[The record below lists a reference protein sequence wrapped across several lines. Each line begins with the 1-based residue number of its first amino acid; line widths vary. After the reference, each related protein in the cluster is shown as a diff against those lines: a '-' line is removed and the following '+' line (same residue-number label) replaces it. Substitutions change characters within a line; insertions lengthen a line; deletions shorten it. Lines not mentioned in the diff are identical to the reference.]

1 MVLTG
6 TKNSKSPQHNISNMK
21 TQTLYISDLD
31 GTLLN
36 RNSVV
41 SPHSIEKINDL
52 LQKGMLF
59 TVATARTPATVVP
72 LLQQLNLNIPVILM
86 NGAVLYDIRRRRYI
100 QTYGFIDNSAL
111 RYISLL
117 EKRELVPF
125 VYRIANNKLQ
135 VFHKT
140 LTNDKQQEFKQQ
152 RENTPYKDFILTTD
166 YSKELH
172 DNPPLFLLVI
182 DRFDK
187 LQTAAAE
194 INRTGK
200 CSIFCYRDII
210 NPEYGNLEIY
220 PKGVSKAATAQQII
234 THLNPWEVVAFGD
247 NLNDLPL
254 FHIADRRYAPEN
266 AMDEIKQQATAI
278 IADNDHDGVAR
289 FLYKDYQ

>member
-1 MVLTG
+1 
-6 TKNSKSPQHNISNMK
+6 MK
-21 TQTLYISDLD
+21 AQTLYISDLD

-36 RNSVV
+36 RDSVV
-41 SPHSIEKINDL
+41 SPHSIEKINTL

-72 LLQQLNLNIPVILM
+72 LLQQLNLNIPAILM
-86 NGAVLYDIRRRRYI
+86 NGAVLYDIQQRRYI
-100 QTYGFIDNSAL
+100 RSNGFSDNSAL

-125 VYRIANNKLQ
+125 VYRIAHNKLQ
-135 VFHKT
+135 VFHKP
-140 LTNDKQQEFKQQ
+140 LANDMQREFKRQ

-166 YSKELH
+166 YQKELL

-194 INRTGK
+194 ISRAGK

-210 NPEYGNLEIY
+210 DPEYGNLEIY
-220 PKGVSKAATAQQII
+220 PKGVSKAATAQEII
-234 THLNPWEVVAFGD
+234 ARLNPWEVVVFGD

-254 FHIADRRYAPEN
+254 FRFADRRYAPEN

-289 FLYKDYQ
+289 FLCDDYL

>member
-1 MVLTG
+1 
-6 TKNSKSPQHNISNMK
+6 MK
-21 TQTLYISDLD
+21 AQTLYISDLD

-36 RNSVV
+36 RDSVV
-41 SPHSIEKINDL
+41 SPHSIEKINAL

-72 LLQQLNLNIPVILM
+72 LLQQLNLNIPAILM
-86 NGAVLYDIRRRRYI
+86 NGAVLYDIQRRRYI
-100 QTYGFIDNSAL
+100 RSNGFTDNSAL

-125 VYRIANNKLQ
+125 VYRIAHNKLQ
-135 VFHKT
+135 VFHKP
-140 LTNDKQQEFKQQ
+140 LANDMQREFKRQ

-166 YSKELH
+166 YQKELL

-182 DRFDK
+182 DHFDK

-194 INRTGK
+194 ISRAGK

-210 NPEYGNLEIY
+210 DPEYGNLEIY
-220 PKGVSKAATAQQII
+220 PKGVSKAATAQEII
-234 THLNPWEVVAFGD
+234 TRLNPWEVVVFGD

-254 FHIADRRYAPEN
+254 FRIADRRYAPEN
-266 AMDEIKQQATAI
+266 AIDEIKQQATAI

-289 FLYKDYQ
+289 FLCDDYL

>member
-1 MVLTG
+1 
-6 TKNSKSPQHNISNMK
+6 MK
-21 TQTLYISDLD
+21 AQTLYISDLD

-36 RNSVV
+36 RDSVV
-41 SPHSIEKINDL
+41 SPHSIEKINAL

-72 LLQQLNLNIPVILM
+72 LLQQLNLNIPAILM
-86 NGAVLYDIRRRRYI
+86 NGAVLYDIQQRRYI
-100 QTYGFIDNSAL
+100 RSNGFTDNSAL

-125 VYRIANNKLQ
+125 VYRIAHNKLQ
-135 VFHKT
+135 VFHKP
-140 LTNDKQQEFKQQ
+140 LANDMQREFKRQ

-166 YSKELH
+166 YQKELL

-182 DRFDK
+182 DHFDK

-194 INRTGK
+194 ISRAGK

-210 NPEYGNLEIY
+210 DPEYGNLEIY
-220 PKGVSKAATAQQII
+220 PKGVSKAATAQEII
-234 THLNPWEVVAFGD
+234 TRLNPWEVVVFGD

-254 FHIADRRYAPEN
+254 FRVADRRYAPEN
-266 AMDEIKQQATAI
+266 AIDEIKQQATAI

-289 FLYKDYQ
+289 FLCDDYL

>member
-1 MVLTG
+1 
-6 TKNSKSPQHNISNMK
+6 MK
-21 TQTLYISDLD
+21 AQTLYISDLD

-36 RNSVV
+36 RDSVV
-41 SPHSIEKINDL
+41 SPHSIEKINAL

-72 LLQQLNLNIPVILM
+72 LLQQLNLNIPAILM
-86 NGAVLYDIRRRRYI
+86 NGAVLYDIQQRRYI
-100 QTYGFIDNSAL
+100 RSNGFTDNSAL

-125 VYRIANNKLQ
+125 VYRIAHNKLQ
-135 VFHKT
+135 VFHKP
-140 LTNDKQQEFKQQ
+140 LANDMQREFKRQ

-166 YSKELH
+166 YQKELL

-194 INRTGK
+194 ICRAGK

-210 NPEYGNLEIY
+210 DPEYGNLEIY
-220 PKGVSKAATAQQII
+220 PKGVSKAATAQEII
-234 THLNPWEVVAFGD
+234 TRLNPWEVVVFGD
-247 NLNDLPL
+247 NLNDIPL
-254 FHIADRRYAPEN
+254 FRVADRRYAPEN
-266 AMDEIKQQATAI
+266 AINEINQQATAI

-289 FLYKDYQ
+289 FLCDDYL

>member
-1 MVLTG
+1 
-6 TKNSKSPQHNISNMK
+6 MK
-21 TQTLYISDLD
+21 AQTLYISDLD

-36 RNSVV
+36 RDSVV
-41 SPHSIEKINDL
+41 SPHSIEKINTL

-72 LLQQLNLNIPVILM
+72 LLQQLNLNIPAILM
-86 NGAVLYDIRRRRYI
+86 NGAVLYDIQRQRYI
-100 QTYGFIDNSAL
+100 RSNGFTDNSAL

-125 VYRIANNKLQ
+125 VYRIAHNKLQ
-135 VFHKT
+135 VFHKP
-140 LTNDKQQEFKQQ
+140 LANDMQREFKRQ

-166 YSKELH
+166 YQKELL

-194 INRTGK
+194 ISRAGK
-200 CSIFCYRDII
+200 CSIFCYRDLID
-210 NPEYGNLEIY
+210 PEYGNLEIY
-220 PKGVSKAATAQQII
+220 PKGVSKAATAQEII
-234 THLNPWEVVAFGD
+234 ARLNPWEVVVFGD

-254 FHIADRRYAPEN
+254 FRFADRRYAPEN

-289 FLYKDYQ
+289 FLCDDYL

>member
-1 MVLTG
+1 
-6 TKNSKSPQHNISNMK
+6 MK
-21 TQTLYISDLD
+21 AQTLYISDLD

-36 RNSVV
+36 RDSVV
-41 SPHSIEKINDL
+41 SPHSIEKINAL

-72 LLQQLNLNIPVILM
+72 LLQQLNLNIPAILM
-86 NGAVLYDIRRRRYI
+86 NGAVLYDIQQRRYI
-100 QTYGFIDNSAL
+100 RSNGFTDNSAL

-125 VYRIANNKLQ
+125 VYRIAHNKLQ
-135 VFHKT
+135 VFHKP
-140 LTNDKQQEFKQQ
+140 LANDMQREFKRQ

-166 YSKELH
+166 YQKELL

-194 INRTGK
+194 ISRAGK

-210 NPEYGNLEIY
+210 DPEYGNLEIY
-220 PKGVSKAATAQQII
+220 PKGVSKAATAQEII
-234 THLNPWEVVAFGD
+234 ARLNPWEVVVFGD

-254 FHIADRRYAPEN
+254 FRIADRRYAPEN

-289 FLYKDYQ
+289 FLCDDYL

>member
-1 MVLTG
+1 
-6 TKNSKSPQHNISNMK
+6 MK
-21 TQTLYISDLD
+21 AQTLYISDLD

-36 RNSVV
+36 RDSVV
-41 SPHSIEKINDL
+41 SPHSIEKINAL

-72 LLQQLNLNIPVILM
+72 LLQQLNLNIPAILM
-86 NGAVLYDIRRRRYI
+86 NGAVLYDIQQRRYI
-100 QTYGFIDNSAL
+100 RSNGFTDNSAL

-125 VYRIANNKLQ
+125 VYRIAHNKLQ
-135 VFHKT
+135 VFHKP
-140 LTNDKQQEFKQQ
+140 LANDMQREFKRQ

-166 YSKELH
+166 YQKELI

-182 DRFDK
+182 DHFDK

-194 INRTGK
+194 ISRAGK

-210 NPEYGNLEIY
+210 DPEYGNLEIY
-220 PKGVSKAATAQQII
+220 PKGVSKAATAQEII
-234 THLNPWEVVAFGD
+234 TRLNPWEVVVFGD

-254 FHIADRRYAPEN
+254 FRVADRRYAPEN

-289 FLYKDYQ
+289 FLCGDYL

>member
-1 MVLTG
+1 
-6 TKNSKSPQHNISNMK
+6 MK
-21 TQTLYISDLD
+21 AQTLYISDLD

-36 RNSVV
+36 RDSVV
-41 SPHSIEKINDL
+41 SPHSIEKINAL

-72 LLQQLNLNIPVILM
+72 LLQQLNLNIPAILM
-86 NGAVLYDIRRRRYI
+86 NGAVLYDIQQRRYI
-100 QTYGFIDNSAL
+100 RSNGFTDNSAL

-125 VYRIANNKLQ
+125 VYRIAHNKLQ
-135 VFHKT
+135 VFHKP
-140 LTNDKQQEFKQQ
+140 LANDMQREFKRQ

-166 YSKELH
+166 YQKELL

-182 DRFDK
+182 DHFDK

-194 INRTGK
+194 ISRAGK

-210 NPEYGNLEIY
+210 DPEYGNLEIY
-220 PKGVSKAATAQQII
+220 PKGVSKAATAQEII
-234 THLNPWEVVAFGD
+234 TRLNPWEVVVFGD

-254 FHIADRRYAPEN
+254 FRVADRRYAPEN
-266 AMDEIKQQATAI
+266 AIDEIKQQATAI

-289 FLYKDYQ
+289 FLCNDYL